1 MASKRMFDKE
11 VINTDGFLD
20 LPMEAKA
27 LYFLLGMEADDE
39 GFINPKKVI
48 RLYGGTEDSVKILIL
63 KGFIIPFESGVVVI
77 TDWKRNNWLDKRRIK
92 ETIYLDEKSM
102 INYNEMTN
110 KYEYLA
116 SAKQMLREN
125 RIEENS
131 IEENSIV
138 YDDEDIYTY
147 YQNNIGSLT
156 PRQYEIISNY
166 QNEFNDE
173 IIKEAIN
180 RASDNNAKTFKYVE
194 GILKSWKQKGYT
206 TLGEIQNEIKPK
218 KEKDIPEWIDKQI
231 DSEELDPNELQE
243 LEKEMSIFK

>member
-11 VINTDGFLD
+11 VITLDSFLD

-48 RLYGGTEDSVKILIL
+48 RLYGGTEDSIKILIL

-92 ETIYLDEKSM
+92 ETIYVDEKSQ

-125 RIEENS
+125 RIEQNSIVENS
-131 IEENSIV
+131 IA
-138 YDDEDIYTY
+138 DDEDNIYTY
-147 YQNNIGSLT
+147 YENNIGTIT
-156 PRQYEIISNY
+156 PRQYEIISSY
-166 QNEFNDE
+166 LETFSED

-180 RASDNNAKTFKYVE
+180 RATDNNVKTFKYIE
-194 GILKSWKQKGYT
+194 GILKSWKQKGYK
-206 TLGEIQNEIKPK
+206 TLGDVKNEK
-218 KEKDIPEWIDKQI
+218 KHESNIPEWLDKYLGYEPLDQ
-231 DSEELDPNELQE
+231 EEIEKLN
-243 LEKEMSIFK
+243 KEMSIFE